1 MMEDGIST
9 LDLDCRQLLQA
20 MDALGRFV
28 KGRAVRSNGF
38 IALAV
43 DETAEGG
50 RIRDES
56 CAAWPLTICRDEHS
70 Y

>member
-1 MMEDGIST
+1 MEDWMAT

-28 KGRAVRSNGF
+28 KGRALRSNGF

-43 DETAEGG
+43 DETDESG
-50 RIRDES
+50 RIRHQS
-56 CAAWPLTICRDEHS
+56 HAAWPFAGMRA
-70 Y
+70 